1 VEWRVGLEQYVV
13 NAVHGFYEKEHQSPQ
28 PFVFTVWAA
37 LAVKGRIEALEETL
51 NYADIQTAIDDVMLK
66 APKPIRLMEEM
77 AQQIIDLISQ
87 NQSVSEITV
96 RIEKPEAPLPHPG
109 GLPMIEVLWRRT

>member
-1 VEWRVGLEQYVV
+1 
-13 NAVHGFYEKEHQSPQ
+13 
-28 PFVFTVWAA
+28 
-37 LAVKGRIEALEETL
+37 
-51 NYADIQTAIDDVMLK
+51 
-66 APKPIRLMEEM
+66 M

-109 GLPMIEVLWRRT
+109 GLAVVELEWPE

>member
-1 VEWRVGLEQYVV
+1 
-13 NAVHGFYEKEHQSPQ
+13 
-28 PFVFTVWAA
+28 
-37 LAVKGRIEALEETL
+37 
-51 NYADIQTAIDDVMLK
+51 MLK

>member
-1 VEWRVGLEQYVV
+1 
-13 NAVHGFYEKEHQSPQ
+13 
-28 PFVFTVWAA
+28 
-37 LAVKGRIEALEETL
+37 
-51 NYADIQTAIDDVMLK
+51 
-66 APKPIRLMEEM
+66 MEEM